1 MHAVVVI
8 LLLVV
13 VVILILVVVHVWVV
27 VSVASSSTFNVSSSR
42 SIHHNNNGS
51 SSWRLL
57 HAIVA
62 VGNSSNTIVA
72 IIATASY
79 PSLVISFIFHFRYA
93 SLYPIILITCSL
105 IAFNIVVEVEEESVS
120 SNTSSGSYYIW
131 LIWGTY
137 VHTCMHTW

>member
-1 MHAVVVI
+1 MHAVVVV
-8 LLLVV
+8 LLLV

-27 VSVASSSTFNVSSSR
+27 VASISSSTFNNNVSSS
-42 SIHHNNNGS
+42 SI
-51 SSWRLL
+51 WRLL

-62 VGNSSNTIVA
+62 VGNSSNTIIA

-79 PSLVISFIFHFRYA
+79 PSSLISFIFHFRYA
-93 SLYPIILITCSL
+93 SLYPMILITCSL
-105 IAFNIVVEVEEESVS
+105 IAFNIVVEVEGESGS